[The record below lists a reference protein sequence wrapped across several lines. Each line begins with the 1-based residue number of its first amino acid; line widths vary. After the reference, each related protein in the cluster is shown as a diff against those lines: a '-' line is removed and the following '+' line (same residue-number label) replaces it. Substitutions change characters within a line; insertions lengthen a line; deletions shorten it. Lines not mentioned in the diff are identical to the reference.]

1 MNDIETTAIF
11 TVLSTA
17 YPRAYK
23 DMTDQE
29 VDATISLWQSMFSDT
44 PVEKVKAAVTLHIVN
59 SKWQPS
65 IAEIKEYISKMDE
78 SSQVSGIE
86 AWQLVRKAV
95 QQGEYMQ
102 GGYDYTRAF
111 NALPA
116 LVRRVVGDKAQ
127 LRSWAMSEESEF
139 ENFAQT
145 RFLTNYEKQSK
156 AQAEFG
162 RLPGIVQADVAR
174 LAERNTV
181 PLDNLLAEAKQRVE
195 ARI

>member
-1 MNDIETTAIF
+1 
-11 TVLSTA
+11 
-17 YPRAYK
+17 
-23 DMTDQE
+23 
-29 VDATISLWQSMFSDT
+29 
-44 PVEKVKAAVTLHIVN
+44 
-59 SKWQPS
+59 
-65 IAEIKEYISKMDE
+65 
-78 SSQVSGIE
+78 
-86 AWQLVRKAV
+86 
-95 QQGEYMQ
+95 
-102 GGYDYTRAF
+102 
-111 NALPA
+111 
-116 LVRRVVGDKAQ
+116 
-127 LRSWAMSEESEF
+127 MSEESEF